1 MIRKLIYSI
10 ITASL
15 LTFSSSADTVILQ
28 DTPNPGDTT
37 TTVTTSTTTS
47 HTTDNLLSQDFT
59 DGSWEGTNQDTRHG
73 SGTIAGVGG
82 EYVESTITQSDIGL
96 TDAQIQR
103 GFTSTLGAD
112 IWFWDGTQDQSVTM
126 TQTYDDKLGNI
137 TTQNRVVDYD
147 SSYYNTYT
155 DTITVGTNLSTQG
168 ELTARYDFTHTN
180 TTSHRAADL
189 KLPTLTIDYTNVVTS
204 STSTIEY
211 CYQKTPPTCPA
222 QEEIAEV
229 ETILET
235 FEEDLEDL
243 YLDDIYV
250 YEEDYFI
257 PEEITFEYSF
267 NEEIFEDDFEIEEDY
282 LALDEF
288 FFGEEYFDDDFYEE
302 FGLEEFVPETLAF
315 EEFEEV
321 EFFDEMPT
329 IAFEEMPMETFD
341 ELPPIEEIF
350 FAETDMFEE
359 EMFVEVFTDEAFIE
373 EFDEM
378 FEEMPMEEMNI
389 EMAEEM
395 FEEMFEE
402 YFEEPPMEMTTEVFE
417 EEIIEEPMEMA
428 EEIIEEPMEEDIIEE
443 EPMDEPPMEEVASVD
458 NEPEMEKPD
467 EVEEQPSSE
476 SPVADEPEET
486 ADDPQQ
492 EEIDEEPTELAVA
505 EGSPAKEPDTVEQDA
520 QGEPE
525 LETELDFKIAAIEK
539 VIKSQ
544 IKNTVQRT
552 TATLNVVNEIISR
565 EMISQQP
572 DMSSYFNM
580 NAALFDTRQ
589 LPSGNPAFFNQISL
603 DTYDY
608 TIYNEQV
615 AMVTNMVGQDPV
627 VQYEKKI
634 RDINNRK
641 TKVLMELKEMLNAR
655 SN

>member
-1 MIRKLIYSI
+1 MIRKAIYSI
-10 ITASL
+10 VMASL

-47 HTTDNLLSQDFT
+47 HTTNNLLSQDFT
-59 DGSWEGTNQDTRHG
+59 DGSWEGPNQDTRHG
-73 SGTIAGVGG
+73 SGTIAGIGG
-82 EYVESTITQSDIGL
+82 EYVQSTITQSDTGL
-96 TDAQIQR
+96 TNEQIQR
-103 GFTSTLGAD
+103 GFTSTLGAN
-112 IWFWDGTQDQSVTM
+112 IWFWDTTDNNQSVTM
-126 TQTYDDKLGNI
+126 TQTYDDKLGTV
-137 TTQNRVVDYD
+137 TTQNKVVNYV
-147 SSYYNTYT
+147 STGYNTYT
-155 DTITVGTNLSTQG
+155 DTITVGPNLSTQG
-168 ELTARYDFTHTN
+168 ELTAKYGFTHTN

-189 KLPTLTIDYTNVVTS
+189 KLPTLTLGYTNVTTS
-204 STSTIEY
+204 STTSVEY
-211 CYQKTPPTCPA
+211 CWQKSPPTCPA

-235 FEEDLEDL
+235 FEDDLEDL

-257 PEEITFEYSF
+257 PEELTFEYSF
-267 NEEIFEDDFEIEEDY
+267 NNELFEDEIEIEEDY
-282 LALDEF
+282 LTFDEF
-288 FFGEEYFDDDFYEE
+288 FFEEQYFDDDFYEE
-302 FGLEEFVPETLAF
+302 FELEEFYPEDMAF
-315 EEFEEV
+315 EEIEY
-321 EFFDEMPT
+321 
-329 IAFEEMPMETFD
+329 FD
-341 ELPPIEEIF
+341 ELPEMTFEDEYFEEFDMAEMPMMFEELPPLEEVF
-350 FAETDMFEE
+350 FEDTMFMEEEMFFEE
-359 EMFVEVFTDEAFIE
+359 EMFIEAFTDEAFIE

-378 FEEMPMEEMNI
+378 FEDMPMEEFDM

-395 FEEMFEE
+395 FEEVFEE
-402 YFEEPPMEMTTEVFE
+402 YFEEEPPMEMV
-417 EEIIEEPMEMA
+417 EEIIEEP
-428 EEIIEEPMEEDIIEE
+428 IEEDIIEE
-443 EPMDEPPMEEVASVD
+443 EPMDESPMETVASVD
-458 NEPEMEKPD
+458 NEPQTEEPD

-476 SPVADEPEET
+476 SPIADEPEET
-486 ADDPQQ
+486 TDVAEQ
-492 EEIDEEPTELAVA
+492 EEADEEPTELAVA
-505 EGSPAKEPDTVEQDA
+505 QGSPTKEPDPVSEDV

-525 LETELDFKIAAIEK
+525 LETELDVKLAAIEN

-552 TATLNVVNEIISR
+552 TATLNVINEIVSR

-608 TIYNEQV
+608 TIYNDQV

-627 VQYEKKI
+627 VQHEKKM

-641 TKVLMELKEMLNAR
+641 TKVLIELKEMLNAR
-655 SN
+655 SNE